1 MIAYSYYG
9 NKIRAEFE
17 DPNYMEQKYVADI
30 YDKSAYLMT
39 HI

>member
-30 YDKSAYLMT
+30 YMISLRT